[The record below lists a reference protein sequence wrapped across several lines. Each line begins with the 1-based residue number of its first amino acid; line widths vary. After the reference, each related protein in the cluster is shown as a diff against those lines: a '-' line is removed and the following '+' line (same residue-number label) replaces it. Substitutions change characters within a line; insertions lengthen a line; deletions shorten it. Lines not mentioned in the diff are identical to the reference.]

1 MSQISKSE
9 LFAQLDHQ
17 AIELPSW
24 AFGNS
29 GTRFRVF
36 GSAGTPRNPQEK
48 IEDAAQVHK
57 YSGIA
62 PSVALHIPWDK
73 VDDYA
78 DLSRFANDHGIKLGT
93 INSNTFQDEDYK
105 LGSVCHPD
113 AAVRAKAVAAIVGC
127 CEIAAATDAQAVKVW
142 LGDGTNYPGQGDLR
156 DLQDSYRVRLDH
168 AKAGAREVFAHTD
181 DSVLGRWARR
191 DAVAG
196 LRRLDVGHLRMIER
210 IHRRFAATR
219 GELLKARAVKRE
231 EVARTGRLDFL
242 PETRD
247 IRAGDWN
254 ERVTVLTVMQH
265 DDNEIALELRRG
277 AFGWV
282 LRSRLDAQSF

>member
-93 INSNTFQDEDYK
+93 INSNTFQHLSTVLNTFKRNYMLEFTQGVSLALCTETFNKFSQNEKERLLYCFINCDCETVQRMK
-105 LGSVCHPD
+105 QLAISVSNVLRNQGTFD
-113 AAVRAKAVAAIVGC
+113 AIVAT
-127 CEIAAATDAQAVKVW
+127 EIAIGSAHIRRAT
-142 LGDGTNYPGQGDLR
+142 
-156 DLQDSYRVRLDH
+156 
-168 AKAGAREVFAHTD
+168 
-181 DSVLGRWARR
+181 
-191 DAVAG
+191 
-196 LRRLDVGHLRMIER
+196 IE
-210 IHRRFAATR
+210 I
-219 GELLKARAVKRE
+219 
-231 EVARTGRLDFL
+231 
-242 PETRD
+242 
-247 IRAGDWN
+247 
-254 ERVTVLTVMQH
+254 
-265 DDNEIALELRRG
+265 DN
-277 AFGWV
+277 
-282 LRSRLDAQSF
+282 